1 MLGEAGLLGVT
12 LRAGMLRLAD
22 PPPPW
27 LPPIAGWKEAK
38 LCIAKALAG
47 VSAGATLSA
56 IARKP
61 DLGNMAISCG
71 MGLASRARGRLD
83 GM

>member
-1 MLGEAGLLGVT
+1 LDADSQLAGVWAAKLRGARLLGVM
-12 LRAGMLRLAD
+12 LRAGRPGLAD

-38 LCIAKALAG
+38 LRIAKALAG

-56 IARKP
+56 IARKL
-61 DLGNMAISCG
+61 DVRNMAISCG
-71 MGLASRARGRLD
+71 
-83 GM
+83 